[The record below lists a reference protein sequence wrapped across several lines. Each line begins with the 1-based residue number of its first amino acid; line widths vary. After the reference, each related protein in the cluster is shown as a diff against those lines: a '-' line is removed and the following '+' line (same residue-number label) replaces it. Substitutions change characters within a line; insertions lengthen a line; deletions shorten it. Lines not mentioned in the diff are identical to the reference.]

1 MAIDRSVTTQLPAT
15 EPIPMMLTIAAPRY
29 LRSPRAE
36 DVGAVA
42 ELGAALLAAGIPRE
56 ELLARLRGYDVEIVT
71 EERRS

>member
-1 MAIDRSVTTQLPAT
+1 MAIDRSVTTQPPAAD
-15 EPIPMMLTIAAPRY
+15 PIPLLLTVPAPRY
-29 LRSPRAE
+29 LRCPRAE

-56 ELLARLRGYDVEIVT
+56 ELLARLRGYDVEIVA